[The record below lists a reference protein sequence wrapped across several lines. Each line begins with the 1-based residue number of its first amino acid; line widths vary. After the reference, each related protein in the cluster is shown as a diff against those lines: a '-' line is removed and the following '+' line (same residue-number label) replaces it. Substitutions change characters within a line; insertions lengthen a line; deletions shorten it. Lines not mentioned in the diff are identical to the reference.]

1 MTQVS
6 KILGG
11 RRESVAEAKL
21 PLTQNITLIINFNN
35 SWKKKKD
42 GYVYYYL
49 LSVTPVFRSL
59 IWAKFIHCGI
69 VLY

>member
-11 RRESVAEAKL
+11 RRRESVAEAKL
-21 PLTQNITLIINFNN
+21 PLTQNINFNN
-35 SWKKKKD
+35 TWKKKKRLCI
-42 GYVYYYL
+42 L
-49 LSVTPVFRSL
+49 LPTVCDTSMSL